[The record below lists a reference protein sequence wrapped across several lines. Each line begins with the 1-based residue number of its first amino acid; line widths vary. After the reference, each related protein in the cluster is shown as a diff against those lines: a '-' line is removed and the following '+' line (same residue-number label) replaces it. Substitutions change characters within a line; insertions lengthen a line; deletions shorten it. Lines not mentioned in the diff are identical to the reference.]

1 MTIANPRALSEWPLY
16 ITLTLAACILIFYL
30 WASLFIYWLTRI
42 RKGRQSAFAAV
53 RLRDVIGFFDELPPP
68 DWQGWSCFLTAS
80 LATLVIIL
88 GCLLAYPATMGL
100 LVENRLIQG
109 ERVEGLA
116 HILQQTT
123 RPLFFGFLGAY
134 LFTIQSTLR
143 RYLDSDLTPDAYVV
157 VTTRMIIA
165 LIVSGTMAVA
175 LPLNSEAQR
184 VFGAN
189 LQTASYAVA
198 FVVGVFPEKGLSWL
212 FSFAG
217 RVLKRFDSE
226 DNNQTSM
233 PLRSLSGLTN
243 WHALRF
249 NVEGIDNVHNLAN
262 ADVNQLIRR
271 TRFTVQQI
279 FDWVDQ
285 AILAIHLNDVQAFAN
300 LQKHGIRGFSD
311 FQMVY
316 QNDETRQALAQW
328 LSPQGNVKDGEQRAN
343 VLYAAM
349 REAPN
354 VDPVRLYWRF
364 KDSYVTGVFEFFNR
378 AVVLEELER
387 FEEAVDKYSEA
398 LKRNMYEPMLYI
410 SRGSALEQRARQLMI
425 NGETKEA
432 ENLLGQAINDFT
444 QAIKLD
450 PFIADAYY
458 KRGELYLRT
467 GRHREATEDFSKVLG
482 ISKGN
487 VRALNNR
494 AIAIQK
500 LAEQYPKAEADAA
513 HKKALGDLRRAL
525 KIDRQSAPTYVNLAN
540 IYILQK
546 NYREAERHVKEAL
559 DLDSTY
565 ADAYYCRGRYYFHRN
580 LFNSAVRDFQMAIDL
595 KIAEPEQ
602 VYVALGRVHL
612 KNWEQQNDPDE
623 FDLAMAALKLA
634 TKHNRSYIFAYMER
648 ANAYRMNHQPS
659 EAIADYTT
667 IIEDLK
673 VEQPEVY
680 VNRGLAYMEAGDE
693 LNALEDLNKG
703 INLDDK
709 RAVAYINRGIIHEHQ
724 GNLLQS
730 LADFTKAIELQNEAR
745 QPTAQAYNNRGIVKG
760 KLGLYD
766 EAIEDFEEALR
777 LDSRYAEA
785 YNNLGEMYLR
795 LTQFATAE
803 KLFTDALQLSPD
815 SIHFYNRGL
824 VRLTTNRFEDA
835 ILDFT
840 EALKRDPNNVITLKA
855 RAKALSSAGYHD
867 EALRD
872 IEEVLSVNPKD
883 EDAAEERK
891 RLEPRVAPRAPA
903 HVPLVP
909 ERVS

>member
-1 MTIANPRALSEWPLY
+1 MTADNPHAPSEWLLY
-16 ITLTLAACILIFYL
+16 VTLALGACILIFYL

-42 RKGRQSAFAAV
+42 RKGRQSAFASA

-80 LATLVIIL
+80 LATLVIVL

-100 LVENRLIQG
+100 LVENKLVQG
-109 ERVEGLA
+109 ATVEGLA
-116 HILQQTT
+116 PMLQHAT

-134 LFTIQSTLR
+134 LFTIQATLR

-165 LIVSGTMAVA
+165 LIVSGMMAVA
-175 LPLNSEAQR
+175 LPLSPEAQLA
-184 VFGAN
+184 FGAN
-189 LQTASYAVA
+189 LTTASYVVA
-198 FVVGVFPEKGLSWL
+198 FVVGIFPEKGLSWL

-217 RVLKRFDSE
+217 RVLKRFDRE

-243 WHALRF
+243 WHAIRF

-285 AILAIHLNDVQAFAN
+285 AILAIHLNDVQAFIG
-300 LQKHGIRGFSD
+300 LQRHGIRGFSD

-316 QNDETRQALAQW
+316 LNDETRQALAQW
-328 LSPQGNVKDGEQRAN
+328 LSPNGNVKDGERCAN

-364 KDSYVTGVFEFFNR
+364 KDSFVTGVFEFFNR

-387 FEEAVDKYSEA
+387 FEEAVEKYSEA
-398 LKRNMYEPMLYI
+398 LKRNMYDPALYI
-410 SRGSALEQRARQLMI
+410 SRGSALERRALQLM
-425 NGETKEA
+425 NTGETKEA

-450 PFIADAYY
+450 PFTPDAYY

-467 GRHREATEDFSKVLG
+467 GRYREAGDDFSKVLG
-482 ISKGN
+482 ISKDN
-487 VRALNNR
+487 VRALNSR
-494 AIAIQK
+494 AVATQK
-500 LAEQYPKAEADAA
+500 LTEQLPEAEAEAA
-513 HKKALGDLRRAL
+513 YKKALGDLRRAL
-525 KIDRQSAPTYVNLAN
+525 KLDRQYAPTYVNLAN
-540 IYILQK
+540 IYILQRS
-546 NYREAERHVKEAL
+546 YREAERHVKEAL
-559 DLDSTY
+559 DLDSAY
-565 ADAYYCRGRYYFHRN
+565 ADAYYCRGRYHFHRN
-580 LFNSAVRDFQMAIDL
+580 LFNSAVRDFQKAIDL
-595 KIAEPEQ
+595 SIAEPEQ

-623 FDLAMAALKLA
+623 FDLATAAFKMA
-634 TKHNRSYIFAYMER
+634 TKRNQSHIPAYMER

-667 IIEDLK
+667 IIKDLK
-673 VEQPEVY
+673 IEQPEVY
-680 VNRGLAYMEAGDE
+680 VNRGLAYLEAGEDF
-693 LNALEDLNKG
+693 NALEDLNKG

-709 RAVAYINRGIIHEHQ
+709 RAVAYINRGIIYERQ
-724 GNLLQS
+724 GNLLQA
-730 LADFTKAIELQNEAR
+730 LADFTRAIELQKEAL
-745 QPTAQAYNNRGIVKG
+745 QPTAQPYNNRGIVKG
-760 KLGLYD
+760 KLAQYD

-785 YNNLGEMYLR
+785 YNNLGEMHLR
-795 LTQFATAE
+795 LLRFATAE
-803 KLFTDALQLSPD
+803 KLFNDAIQLSPD
-815 SIHFYNRGL
+815 PIHFYNRGL

-840 EALKRDPNNVITLKA
+840 EALRLDANNVLVHKA
-855 RAKALSSAGYHD
+855 RAKALCGVERYDA
-867 EALRD
+867 ALKD
-872 IEEVLSVNPKD
+872 IEEVLSIAPSDD
-883 EDAAEERK
+883 EAAEELR
-891 RLEPRVAPRAPA
+891 RIEALVVDHTPA
-903 HVPLVP
+903 MVPG
-909 ERVS
+909 VSESVS